1 MWRILWCVLGIFTR
15 FIVTTRPFK
24 PNILYILADDMGYAD
39 VSWNNPDMQTP
50 VMERLAR
57 SGVILDQFY
66 TQPKCSPS
74 RAALMTGLYPYKT
87 SMQRGSIGPFRPTG
101 LPTSLPTLPG
111 LLRQE
116 GYSTHLVGKWHLG
129 YCSTQYT
136 PLERGFDTFFGEYA
150 QQADHY
156 TREHEINKHIGSGY
170 DLRRGSNVSYDG
182 SGLYSTLL
190 WEQETVHLIESQ
202 GTAKPWFIEVALTAA
217 HPPYQ
222 VPERFSQMYFKP
234 GRTYS
239 QHQYEQDVVRKGMVS
254 AIDESMGRIIA
265 KLKATGMY
273 NNTLVIFTSDNGS
286 GFRNANA
293 PLRGKKGSV
302 YEGGVRVPAFI
313 HGPPLTDHMTEKP
326 GLTSS
331 ALIHITDWFPT
342 LLRLAGHNL
351 TTKTDGVDLWAAVT
365 SGGKSARTSM
375 VYNIDM
381 DDQSETFQLAVR
393 YNSWKLIWGQT
404 KEFRPHRKQSG
415 ELSLFNLADDPY
427 EEKDLAKVRVK
438 KLENMKQLAKQLA
451 EDLKIAFQPNRFSLG
466 FPRYHDGL
474 LEPGWCEPGWWDI
487 LWENQKHLK
496 LLRKL

>member
-1 MWRILWCVLGIFTR
+1 MWRVIGIIVGIFSSLSSAS
-15 FIVTTRPFK
+15 RPHK
-24 PNILYILADDMGYAD
+24 PNILYILADDMGFGD
-39 VSWNNPDMQTP
+39 VSWNNPDMKTP
-50 VMERLAR
+50 VLERLAR
-57 SGVILDQFY
+57 EGVILDQFY
-66 TQPKCSPS
+66 AQPKCSPS

-101 LPTSLPTLPG
+101 LPTVLPTLPE

-136 PLERGFDTFFGEYA
+136 PVERGFDTFFGEYA

-170 DLRRGSNVSYDG
+170 DLWRGSNVSHDG
-182 SGLYSTLL
+182 SGLYSTRL
-190 WEQETVHLIESQ
+190 WEEETISVL
-202 GTAKPWFIEVALTAA
+202 GTLNNSKPWFLELALTAV

-222 VPERFSQMYFKP
+222 VPERFMQMYFQP

-239 QHQYEQDVVRKGMVS
+239 QSQYQQDVIRKGMVS
-254 AIDESMGRIIA
+254 AIDESVGRVIA
-265 KLKATGMY
+265 KLKTTGMY

-286 GFRNANA
+286 GYRTANA

-302 YEGGVRVPAFI
+302 YEGGVRVPAFL
-313 HGPPLTDHMTEKP
+313 HGPPLTDHMNAEP
-326 GLTSS
+326 GYTSTALT
-331 ALIHITDWFPT
+331 HITDWFPT
-342 LLRLAGHNL
+342 LLKLAGHNL
-351 TTKTDGVDLWAAVT
+351 TTKTDGVDLWPAIS

-381 DDQSETFQLAVR
+381 DDQSETFQMAVR

-404 KEFRPHRKQSG
+404 KEFRPHRKQTG
-415 ELSLFNLADDPY
+415 ELSLFNLAEDPY
-427 EEKDLAKVRVK
+427 EEKDLSGIRVK
-438 KLENMKQLAKQLA
+438 KLEDMKHIAKKLA
-451 EDLKIAFQPNRFSLG
+451 EDLKIAFQPNRFNLG
-466 FPRYHDGL
+466 FPRYHSGL

-487 LWENQKHLK
+487 LWKNQNHKEILK
-496 LLRKL
+496 TL